1 MESEEQTDLDSLLSE
16 LEPDGTDYPTPA
28 AEPAAARRRDPRQL
42 LAKIPVQLTL
52 EVGTATVS
60 LAELMNVEEGTVLE
74 LDRLAGE
81 PLLIKVN
88 GTVVGQA
95 EVVVSGENY
104 GLKILDLEHLGDFTP

>member
-1 MESEEQTDLDSLLSE
+1 MDSNESKELDALMDDLPPDS
-16 LEPDGTDYPTPA
+16 PA
-28 AEPAAARRRDPRQL
+28 DILEPAAAPRRDPRQL

-60 LAELMNVEEGTVLE
+60 LAELMEVDAGSVLE

-88 GTVVGQA
+88 GAVVGRA
-95 EVVVSGENY
+95 EVVVAGENY
-104 GLKILDLEHLGDFTP
+104 GLKIIDLEHLGDFAP